1 MVFGP
6 GPYKRQG
13 AEVATVTNDDHPGLV
28 SALERE
34 LIVEKDNA
42 IAALTSAKD
51 WADFEKRRGMI
62 NGLNAAISI
71 CQQTQKKLGQ

>member
-1 MVFGP
+1 MSIQHKPTGSILTIS
-6 GPYKRQG
+6 Q
-13 AEVATVTNDDHPGLV
+13 DDHPGLV

-51 WADFEKRRGMI
+51 WPDFQKRRGTI
-62 NGLNAAISI
+62 DGLTAAISI
-71 CQQTQKKLGQ
+71 CQQVQKKIG